1 MPLGVGKGIGV
12 NVAVGAGVSVMVGVI
27 EGCKVGVGEG
37 VSVLVAVGKGV
48 KVWVGVWV
56 RVGVLVQVDGGGNGV
71 AVSVGGMMRVVWA
84 KGLVVGWVAAAIPF
98 PSRCTC
104 VSFPPA
110 TLNITMIKKNNNKIT
125 PARAIV
131 SKLERDGRS

>member
-1 MPLGVGKGIGV
+1 MPLGVGKGMGV
-12 NVAVGAGVSVMVGVI
+12 KVAVGAGVSVMVGVI
-27 EGCKVGVGEG
+27 EGCKVGVGDG

-48 KVWVGVWV
+48 KVCVGVWV
-56 RVGVLVQVDGGGNGV
+56 RVGVLVQVDGGGKGV
-71 AVSVGGMMRVVWA
+71 AVSVGGTMGVVWA
-84 KGLVVGWVAAAIPF
+84 NGLVVGWDAAAMPTS
-98 PSRCTC
+98 SRCTC

-110 TLNITMIKKNNNKIT
+110 ALNITMIKKNNNKTT